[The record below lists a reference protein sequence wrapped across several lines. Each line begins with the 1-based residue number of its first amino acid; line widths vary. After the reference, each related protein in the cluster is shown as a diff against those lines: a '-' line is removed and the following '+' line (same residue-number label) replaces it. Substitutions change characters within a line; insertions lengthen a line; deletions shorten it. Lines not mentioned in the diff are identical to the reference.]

1 MNIDNDIFVS
11 EENIDISFEVTEDKP
26 FNKCFKCQS
35 LRNGCSGPNLTVAG
49 PNRACEFLQMVRI
62 FFGYTYQQVAD
73 GTATLGMPV
82 SLASVK
88 RILTGKVANPDFY
101 NITAISKFL
110 LGDPNGKYPCAI
122 PNITSELAN
131 ESKLNDALREL
142 ERAVNDNA
150 DYRNAIDNINLT
162 HKVEIDAIR
171 DEAQKKIDF
180 LLAAN
185 ERLHA
190 DRDKWRS
197 ESESW
202 RNESERKGKI
212 IDTYINKVIPK
223 GE

>member
-1 MNIDNDIFVS
+1 MNNDDDIFIS

-35 LRNGCSGPNLTVAG
+35 LRNGCSGPNLTVAE
-49 PNRACEFLQMVRI
+49 PKRACEFLQMVRI

-73 GTATLGMPV
+73 GTAALGMPV

-101 NITAISKFL
+101 SITAISKFL
-110 LGDPNGKYPCAI
+110 LGAHNGKYPCAI

-131 ESKLNDALREL
+131 ESKLNDALRDL
-142 ERAVNDNA
+142 ERALNDNA

-171 DEAQKKIDF
+171 DEEQKKVEY
-180 LLAAN
+180 LLAEN
-185 ERLHA
+185 ERL
-190 DRDKWRS
+190 RTECDKWRS
-197 ESESW
+197 ESDSW

-212 IDTYINKVIPK
+212 IDQYINKVIPK

>member
-1 MNIDNDIFVS
+1 MNIDNDIFVT

-49 PNRACEFLQMVRI
+49 PKRACEFLQMMRI

-101 NITAISKFL
+101 SITAISKFL

-131 ESKLNDALREL
+131 ESKLNDALRDL
-142 ERAVNDNA
+142 ERALNDNA

-171 DEAQKKIDF
+171 DEEQKKVEY
-180 LLAAN
+180 LLAEN
-185 ERLHA
+185 ERLRT
-190 DRDKWRS
+190 DCDKWRS
-197 ESESW
+197 ESDSW

-212 IDTYINKVIPK
+212 IDQYINKVIPK